1 MNTLT
6 IDGKLVTFSD
16 ERNLLEVIRKAGID
30 MPTFCYHSELS
41 TYGACRLCLVDI
53 QGRGINTSCTIK
65 PEPGMVLKTNTKQL
79 RDIRKFTIELLLAS
93 YEHDCTTCSKSTAC
107 RLQEIAKKL
116 GITKVRFDR
125 GQNVLPIDNSSGA
138 LIRDP
143 NKCILC
149 GDCVRAC
156 EEIQGIGAIDFAWRG
171 ANTHVVPAFNKGLAF
186 VDCVDCGQCSRVC
199 PTGAIVPNS
208 QIDQVWKEIDNPNK
222 TVVVHFA
229 PAVRVAI
236 GEEFGMPAG
245 TIMPGQL
252 VSALRSIGFDKVYDT
267 SYSADVTIVEEASEF
282 VGRLKN
288 GGVFPM
294 FTSCCPAWVKY
305 MEQYYPEMLSNLS
318 SCKSPMSML
327 GALSKKY
334 LPEILNVD
342 RKNIVVV
349 AIMPCTAKK
358 VEAKRPEFSTDGMP
372 DTDYVLTTQ
381 ELATMIKQS
390 GIRFQ
395 DISPENFDLPYGYK
409 TGAGVIFGNT
419 GGVTEAALRYVI
431 EIVEG
436 KSLSNIEFTDVRG
449 EEGIREVE
457 LTVGGIV
464 VKIAVVHGLKNAKRL
479 IEDIKAGKRSY
490 HFVEVMSCPGGCIGG
505 AGQPVYFDMAVRTKR
520 TSGLYEADR
529 MLQIHKSQDNPYVKD
544 LYKEHLGEIGGE
556 LAHHLLHTHYR
567 NRKRISE
574 DGMAILENSGNKL
587 SISVCV
593 GTNCFMKG
601 SQEILKNILDLIEER
616 KLSEYVEVKANFCME
631 NCDKG
636 PNISIGNKIYAG
648 VDIDSIIKEI
658 ETQLFEV
665 NTIKNSI

>member
-53 QGRGINTSCTIK
+53 QGRGINTSCTIV
-65 PEPGMVLKTNTKQL
+65 PEAGMVVKTNTQQL
-79 RDIRKFTIELLLAS
+79 REIRKFTIELLLAS
-93 YEHDCTTCSKSTAC
+93 YEHNCTTCSKSTAC
-107 RLQEIAKKL
+107 RLQDIAKKL
-116 GITKVRFDR
+116 GVTKVRFNR
-125 GQNVLPIDNSSGA
+125 GKNTLPLDCSSPA
-138 LIRDP
+138 LVRDP

-171 ANTHVVPAFNKGLAF
+171 ANTHVVPAFNKGIAH

-245 TIMPGQL
+245 TVMPGQL
-252 VSALRSIGFDKVYDT
+252 VSALRSVGFDKIYDT
-267 SYSADVTIVEEASEF
+267 SFAADLTIVEEATEL

-288 GGVFPM
+288 GGVTPM
-294 FTSCCPAWVKY
+294 FTSCCPAWIKF
-305 MEQYYPEMLSNLS
+305 MEQYYPEMLPNLS
-318 SCKSPMSML
+318 SCKSPMGMF
-327 GALSKKY
+327 GAVAKKY
-334 LPEILNVD
+334 LPEMLNID
-342 RKNIVVV
+342 RKNLVVV

-358 VEAKRPEFSTDGMP
+358 AEAKRPEFTTDGMP
-372 DTDYVLTTQ
+372 DNDYVLTTQ

-390 GIRFQ
+390 GLRFK
-395 DISPENFDLPYGYK
+395 DMAPENFDLPFGYK

-419 GGVTEAALRYVI
+419 GGVTEAALRYVV

-436 KSLSNIEFTDVRG
+436 KTLSNIAFTDVRG
-449 EEGIREVE
+449 EEGLREVDLE
-457 LTVGGIV
+457 VGGTT
-464 VKIAVVHGLKNAKRL
+464 VKIAVVHGLRNARRL
-479 IEDIKAGKRSY
+479 IEDVKAGRKSY
-490 HFVEVMSCPGGCIGG
+490 HFVEVMTCPGGCIGG
-505 AGQPVYFDMAVRTKR
+505 AGQPVYFDKATRTDRTK
-520 TSGLYEADR
+520 GLYEADT
-529 MLQIHKSQDNPYVKD
+529 MLQIHKSQDNPYIQE
-544 LYKEHLGEIGGE
+544 LYKNHLGEIGGE
-556 LAHHLLHTHYR
+556 IAHHLLHTHYH

-574 DGMAILENSGNKL
+574 DGMAILENNGNKL

-601 SQEILKNILDLIEER
+601 SQDMLKRILGLIEER
-616 KLSEYVEVKANFCME
+616 GLTEYVEVKANFCME

-636 PNISIGNKIYAG
+636 PNVSIGNKIYGGADFDTI
-648 VDIDSIIKEI
+648 VKEI
-658 ETQLFEV
+658 EAQLFDKQ
-665 NTIKNSI
+665 NKK